1 MFFFD
6 PTYLCFMI
14 PGFLLVM
21 LASWYVNSAYNKWGR
36 VGVRSGLTG
45 AQAAQRLIN
54 SGGLGGVQI
63 QGGDG
68 SLRGVQIQVVGGKLT
83 DNYDPR
89 DKVLHLSQGVANT
102 ASVAAVA
109 VAAHELGHAMQD
121 ADDYFP
127 LRFRAALVPVVN
139 IGSWLGW
146 IMIFAGLLLRLTNLA
161 WLGVLVF
168 SGGALFA
175 LATLP
180 VELNASAR
188 AKRLLADTGII
199 AGPDEQA
206 GVDNV
211 LNAAAFTYVAGLA
224 AALLQ
229 LLYFVSLVGGIGG
242 RRR

>member
-1 MFFFD
+1 VFYSD
-6 PTYLCFMI
+6 PTYLCFVA

-21 LASWYVNSAYNKWGR
+21 LAQWYVSAAYGKWGR
-36 VGVRSGLTG
+36 VPARSGLTG
-45 AQAAQRLIN
+45 AQAAQRLI
-54 SGGLGGVQI
+54 STGGLTGVQI
-63 QGGDG
+63 E
-68 SLRGVQIQVVGGKLT
+68 RIGGKLT

-89 DKVLHLSQGVANT
+89 DKVLRLSQGVADT

-121 ADDYFP
+121 SDDYFP
-127 LRFRAALVPVVN
+127 LRFRAAIVPAVS

-146 IMIFAGLLLRLTNLA
+146 IMIFGGLLLHLTGVA
-161 WLGVLVF
+161 WLGVAVF

-188 AKRLLADTGII
+188 AKRLLADTGIV
-199 AGPDEQA
+199 GGEDEQA
-206 GVDNV
+206 GVNNV
-211 LNAAAFTYVAGLA
+211 LNAAALTYVAGLA

-229 LLYFVSLVGGIGG
+229 LLYYVSLVGGMGG
-242 RRR
+242 RRRG